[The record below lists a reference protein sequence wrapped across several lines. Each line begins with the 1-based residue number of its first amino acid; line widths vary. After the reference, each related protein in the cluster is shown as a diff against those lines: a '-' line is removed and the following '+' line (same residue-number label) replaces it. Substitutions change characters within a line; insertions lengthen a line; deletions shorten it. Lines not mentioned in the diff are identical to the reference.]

1 MSTQRSMPGGRA
13 SRADLPKGQDGRALC
28 RWCNVQVPPGRFTFC
43 SEWCVE
49 EWRIRTDPGHLRQRV
64 LERDGG
70 ICAQCGVD
78 CVSAMLHLK
87 RLRGLAKAKAR
98 AQWKLG
104 GRKSLWDADH
114 IVPVAEG
121 GGECDL
127 ANLRT
132 LCLRCHRQNTAELQ
146 ARLIKQKRES

>member
-13 SRADLPKGQDGRALC
+13 SRADLPKGEDGRALC

-87 RLRGLAKAKAR
+87 RLRGLAKARAI